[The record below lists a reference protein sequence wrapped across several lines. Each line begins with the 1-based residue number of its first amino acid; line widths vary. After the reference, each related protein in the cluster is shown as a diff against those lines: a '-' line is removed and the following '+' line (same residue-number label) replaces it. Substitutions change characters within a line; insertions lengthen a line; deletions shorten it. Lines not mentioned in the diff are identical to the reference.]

1 MCREA
6 YVSEPVYCISAD
18 MSEQVCPVSAGVS
31 VQISCVR
38 AGNGIDITC
47 LQLIYHVSVQTHV
60 RASMSVRMY
69 SRAGMSCVC
78 LSAQICHSCACVGAE
93 VSMSERA

>member
-60 RASMSVRMY
+60 RASMFVHMY
-69 SRAGMSCVC
+69 SRACVC
-78 LSAQICHSCACVGAE
+78 RSAQICHWCACVGAE
-93 VSMSERA
+93 VSMSEHA

>member
-1 MCREA
+1 MCAERPM
-6 YVSEPVYCISAD
+6 YQPVYC
-18 MSEQVCPVSAGVS
+18 VRAGVS

-78 LSAQICHSCACVGAE
+78 LSAQICHLCACVGAE